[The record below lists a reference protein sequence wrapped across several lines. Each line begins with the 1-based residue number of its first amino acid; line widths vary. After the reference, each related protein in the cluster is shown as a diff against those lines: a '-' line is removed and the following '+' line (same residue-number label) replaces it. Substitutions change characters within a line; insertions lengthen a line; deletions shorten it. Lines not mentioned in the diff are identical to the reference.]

1 VENRYVDRV
10 RGERTRPFVI
20 VPPVSV
26 ELSQAALLFRDARPK
41 TVDVKIRLHGAAESG
56 AKALSVKLQGPAG
69 WRISPASRA
78 VTPEPGSVE
87 TQVRFE
93 VTPTAAASR
102 GHLQVVAEFRGR
114 EIRSGLVELN
124 YDHIPP
130 QLILPNAAA
139 PLTRVDVRMAARRV
153 GYIMGAGDEVPEA
166 LRQMGCEV
174 SLLDETAVAA
184 GDYSRFDAVVTG
196 VRAWN
201 TRAELRLHQ
210 KKLWDYVHAGGTA
223 VVQYNVMDGL
233 FWSSEAGTLR
243 TVGPYP
249 FKTSRDR
256 ITVEDTPVR
265 ILKPDHPLLNSPNR
279 IGPEDFQGWV
289 QERGLYFPADPDPRY
304 ETLLEMSDPGEKPL
318 AGGILTARHGKGVY
332 VFTPLAFFRQLPAG
346 VPGAY
351 RLFANLVSA
360 GQSMKP

>member
-1 VENRYVDRV
+1 
-10 RGERTRPFVI
+10 
-20 VPPVSV
+20 
-26 ELSQAALLFRDARPK
+26 
-41 TVDVKIRLHGAAESG
+41 
-56 AKALSVKLQGPAG
+56 
-69 WRISPASRA
+69 
-78 VTPEPGSVE
+78 
-87 TQVRFE
+87 
-93 VTPTAAASR
+93 
-102 GHLQVVAEFRGR
+102 
-114 EIRSGLVELN
+114 
-124 YDHIPP
+124 
-130 QLILPNAAA
+130 
-139 PLTRVDVRMAARRV
+139 
-153 GYIMGAGDEVPEA
+153 
-166 LRQMGCEV
+166 MGCEV

-233 FWSSEAGTLR
+233 FWSNEAGTLR

-318 AGGILTARHGKGVY
+318 AGGILTAPWKRRLRLYAACVLPSVARRRAG
-332 VFTPLAFFRQLPAG
+332 RLPAVRQSRKCG
-346 VPGAY
+346 TIDEAVNDEPPPILGSWRRLYGAVLIFLVTIIAGFT
-351 RLFANLVSA
+351 LFTRMFNR
-360 GQSMKP
+360 